1 MWNFSNIM
9 LFLIEKVL
17 TEETQLH
24 LDCAVILLQSSKDE
38 SFILSALSTNIHP
51 YIFLLEFKYSS

>member
-1 MWNFSNIM
+1 M

-17 TEETQLH
+17 TAETQLH
-24 LDCAVILLQSSKDE
+24 LDCAVILLQSSKEE

-51 YIFLLEFKYSS
+51 YIFFLEFKYSS